1 MMLKRMILINSAN
14 FQFADIDLSKEVFFV
29 GDNASGKTTTTRA
42 IHFLYN
48 GNGSQLNIP
57 SSKNSFSKHYFAHDD
72 SYIIYVFE
80 SFFIFTYKKN
90 DSIKRWFSK
99 QEFDI
104 DAIIKDGNLVE
115 FNKILEYIKKAPL
128 KYNPKSIEEYTN
140 ILYGQDKAYLDFAIA
155 KIDNYKIFLEVY
167 NMIFKVDEAI
177 VTASN
182 IKEAIQKSLDRKDE
196 VLNIDYDDFIR
207 KLNEFSRAYNF
218 FKTFDSNRDNLS
230 NAINIKDKLID
241 LEQKITSNIKAIN
254 YKYKIE
260 LSEYNTLEQK
270 KIDLKNLS
278 ESYKKKSKKLSTYYA
293 RYEKRVKNKI
303 DELHKEIMRLEALKE
318 EFDSLEV
325 EKNITLASQF
335 ESLEKELD
343 SKKFDLKRL
352 KEDFSQKQKIVEKQI
367 EEIEY
372 KIKITIPNEFSKK
385 LYDLS
390 EVEKHNY
397 EEEVLSI
404 ENDYI
409 QMETKLND
417 EIKELEKMIDDYR
430 TSLKQIEIKIADEIK
445 KLQDHTDKHIKTLR
459 IEKKTIFEEKEN
471 FEKTLRNLK
480 NQKELKDNE
489 LRKHN
494 QKYTDLRSSNAK
506 NLSTKRKS
514 LNQKI
519 ANAKAILYPMPNSFN
534 EFLSNEIEDWESEIY
549 PIIDKKLLLKSCD
562 ELKPVKVDSDISFGF
577 SIDVTT
583 LEKIPTKDEAIQ
595 IIKKTKYEKSQ
606 TLKNAKIV
614 YKEEIVKLDETKNKI
629 IADLES
635 IEVQISNNM
644 KSISSK
650 NLEIEQIEY
659 QINELENS
667 AKKDIEELHLKY
679 DGEKNTIY
687 KAKEEFEQTLKTK
700 KTKEVLALKTQKKA
714 KLDKQVQDRDKNIEI
729 LKQQLNLEQQ
739 QAIQNEKQNIESL
752 KLQIKNSETY
762 EIIASMTSQV
772 NILQEKYNSA
782 YDAKKYL
789 EKYEQNKEKILQ
801 LPLAEKRRNSFEL
814 QLSSREKLVS
824 KIDLIYNEKIEN
836 ISKDIENIIEKIDIY
851 AKGLKKY
858 KQIELEKIEGDIE
871 NTSFLFDLITNYEDK
886 IREYQNEK
894 SKFRSLIDKLKKI
907 EKHSIIEIN
916 FNNDRFDDISS
927 IEELKNILESLDE
940 LENFEKNKYNSE
952 KKRRHNDFKTFLTNT
967 VPTKLQSFD
976 DLEIDF
982 ERAKNAINKSLSNA
996 DFGVIRDIRLET
1008 DFSKKRND
1016 SIAQLMQL
1024 LSLKVSDTVKLYA
1037 QDSLFYFDISKSVD
1051 NISEIQHILEE
1062 IKQKASNG
1070 MINLFDTI
1078 DLGISYIENGKKIE
1092 NKQNIK
1098 DDSSSGGN
1106 IILKVAIAISI
1117 LNRYAK
1123 QISSESPFFLIVDEI
1138 SKLQI
1143 KNQLK
1148 LQEYINSNGFKTLF
1162 ITPDPA
1168 YPDPQK
1174 AIYYTF
1180 KNIEKDGESLDI
1192 RQMNIV

>member
-1 MMLKRMILINSAN
+1 MIL
-14 FQFADIDLSKEVFFV
+14 
-29 GDNASGKTTTTRA
+29 
-42 IHFLYN
+42 
-48 GNGSQLNIP
+48 
-57 SSKNSFSKHYFAHDD
+57 D
-72 SYIIYVFE
+72 S
-80 SFFIFTYKKN
+80 
-90 DSIKRWFSK
+90 
-99 QEFDI
+99 
-104 DAIIKDGNLVE
+104 
-115 FNKILEYIKKAPL
+115 
-128 KYNPKSIEEYTN
+128 
-140 ILYGQDKAYLDFAIA
+140 
-155 KIDNYKIFLEVY
+155 
-167 NMIFKVDEAI
+167 
-177 VTASN
+177 
-182 IKEAIQKSLDRKDE
+182 
-196 VLNIDYDDFIR
+196 
-207 KLNEFSRAYNF
+207 
-218 FKTFDSNRDNLS
+218 
-230 NAINIKDKLID
+230 
-241 LEQKITSNIKAIN
+241 

-260 LSEYNTLEQK
+260 LREYNTLEQK
-270 KIDLKNLS
+270 KIDLKNLG
-278 ESYKKKSKKLSTYYA
+278 ESYKNKSKKLSTYYT
-293 RYEKRVKNKI
+293 RYEKKVKNKI

-325 EKNITLASQF
+325 EKNINLASQF

-352 KEDFSQKQKIVEKQI
+352 KEDFSQIQKIVEKQI

-372 KIKITIPNEFSKK
+372 KIKITIPNELSKK

-397 EEEVLSI
+397 EEDVLII

-417 EIKELEKMIDDYR
+417 EIKELEKIINDYR

-445 KLQDHTDKHIKTLR
+445 KLQDHTDKNIKTLR

-471 FEKTLRNLK
+471 FEKTLRDLK

-489 LRKHN
+489 LRKHT
-494 QKYTDLRSSNAK
+494 QKYAELRSSNAK
-506 NLSTKRKS
+506 NLATKRKS

-519 ANAKAILYPMPNSFN
+519 ANAKAILYPLPNSFN
-534 EFLSNEIEDWESEIY
+534 EFLSNEIDDWESEIY

-562 ELKPVKVDSDISFGF
+562 ELKPTKLDSDISFGF
-577 SIDVTT
+577 SIDATT
-583 LEKIPTKDEAIQ
+583 LEKISTKDEAIQ
-595 IIKKTKYEKSQ
+595 IIRKTKYEKSQ

-614 YKEEIVKLDETKNKI
+614 YKEEIAKLDETKNKI
-629 IADLES
+629 IANLES
-635 IEVQISNNM
+635 IEVQISNKM
-644 KSISSK
+644 KSISNK

-659 QINELENS
+659 KINELENS

-679 DGEKNTIY
+679 DAEKYTIN
-687 KAKEEFEQTLKTK
+687 KAKEELEQTLQIK
-700 KTKEVLALKTQKKA
+700 KTKEVLALKHQKNQKLSKKA
-714 KLDKQVQDRDKNIEI
+714 QDRDKNIEI
-729 LKQQLNLEQQ
+729 LKQQLNHEQH
-739 QAIQNEKQNIESL
+739 QAIQKEKQNIESL
-752 KLQIKNSETY
+752 KLQMKNSETY
-762 EIIASMTSQV
+762 EIIASITSQV
-772 NILQEKYNSA
+772 NILQEKYNRA

-789 EKYEQNKEKILQ
+789 EKYDQNKEKILE

-814 QLSSREKLVS
+814 QLLSREKLVS

-836 ISKDIENIIEKIDIY
+836 ISKDIDNIIEKIDIY

-858 KQIELEKIEGDIE
+858 KQIEVEEIEGEIE
-871 NTSFLFDLITNYEDK
+871 STSFLFDLIISYEDK

-916 FNNDRFDDISS
+916 FNNERFDDISS
-927 IEELKNILESLDE
+927 IEELENIIESLDE
-940 LENFEKNKYNSE
+940 LENFEKNKYESE

-982 ERAKNAINKSLSNA
+982 EKAKSSINKSLSNA

-1016 SIAQLMQL
+1016 SIAKLMQL
-1024 LSLKVSDTVKLYA
+1024 LSVKVSDTVKLYA
-1037 QDSLFYFDISKSVD
+1037 QDSLFYFDVSKSVD
-1051 NISEIQHILEE
+1051 NINEIQHILEE

-1143 KNQLK
+1143 KNQIK

-1180 KNIEKDGESLDI
+1180 KNIEKEGENLEI